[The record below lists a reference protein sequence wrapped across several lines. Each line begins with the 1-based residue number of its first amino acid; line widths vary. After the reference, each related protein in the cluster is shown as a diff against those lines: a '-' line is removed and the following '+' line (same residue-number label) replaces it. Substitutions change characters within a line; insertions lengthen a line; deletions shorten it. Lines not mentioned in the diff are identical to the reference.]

1 MDESTLLPREFH
13 SKLYLL
19 IEQPNKIELECNSI
33 SKAIRMQSNEF
44 QQLWDN
50 YTKAFLSNLTETSQE
65 TILSE
70 ENDTLQC
77 SDNTDQFQEEVIDKK
92 LLEDFKNELKIYQ
105 QEKIKLETREASIP
119 SLAYSDVCWFFKMDA
134 TKDRLMQVDKILQG
148 LNEQMTNYQFFGLL
162 TKYMRMIEES
172 YKLSNR
178 YKGRGLHGLLERYC
192 EKYEEM
198 MRKNQV
204 AQALCMN

>member
-1 MDESTLLPREFH
+1 MLSAKLTHDQIKNKIREQLLVEIKKMIDFARGDLQVKQINHLQRYFIGCLIKTDTQQNLLFPFNDKFAEIMQLLDLDIALHKNLLELCCQLFVIFSEKKMDESTLLPKEFH

-19 IEQPNKIELECNSI
+19 IEQPNKIEFECNSI

-92 LLEDFKNELKIYQ
+92 I
-105 QEKIKLETREASIP
+105 TRR
-119 SLAYSDVCWFFKMDA
+119 F
-134 TKDRLMQVDKILQG
+134 
-148 LNEQMTNYQFFGLL
+148 
-162 TKYMRMIEES
+162 
-172 YKLSNR
+172 
-178 YKGRGLHGLLERYC
+178 
-192 EKYEEM
+192 
-198 MRKNQV
+198 
-204 AQALCMN
+204 